1 MITLDEMFQT
11 ISEKETVKIWVLDD
25 SSQFNDFELPLPL
38 HQYRVKSFYS
48 MYGCGSK
55 GLDSY
60 THINV
65 EIIK

>member
-1 MITLDEMFQT
+1 MITLDEMYQA

-48 MYGCGSK
+48 MYRVQS
-55 GLDSY
+55 LDSY

>member
-38 HQYRVKSFYS
+38 HQYKVKSFYS
-48 MYGCGSK
+48 MFTSGSK

>member
-1 MITLDEMFQT
+1 MITLDEMCKT

-38 HQYRVKSFYS
+38 HHYKVKSFYS
-48 MYGCGSK
+48 MFTSGSK

>member
-1 MITLDEMFQT
+1 MCRS
-11 ISEKETVKIWVLDD
+11 ISIRETVEIWVLDD
-25 SSQFNDFELPLPL
+25 STQFNDFELPLPL

-48 MYGCGSK
+48 MYKIGSK
-55 GLDSY
+55 DLDSY